1 MIEKNT
7 FGELFCKPIP
17 LLQCSSSIIQS
28 PIHNRAYTHTLF
40 FPPYHS
46 SYISL
51 PTIFSFYILYSNP
64 LTQLVLTR
72 RLSPLLP
79 NVKKNL
85 ISTND
90 TFVFYAPDTKRAF
103 SSAEKSSAR
112 KYNKQKAAKQQKWF
126 WVCQE
131 NTHTR
136 ETMADGPAVS
146 TSPTRLCYSLAN
158 RQSTI
163 SLCTPVMSDCMI
175 SHHKILKHNIAPWH
189 ARGIRYSFCHS

>member
-1 MIEKNT
+1 M
-7 FGELFCKPIP
+7 
-17 LLQCSSSIIQS
+17 
-28 PIHNRAYTHTLF
+28 
-40 FPPYHS
+40 
-46 SYISL
+46 
-51 PTIFSFYILYSNP
+51 
-64 LTQLVLTR
+64 V
-72 RLSPLLP
+72 LSPLSFIIYLSAHHFFLLYP
-79 NVKKNL
+79 VFKPTHATRTHTSFVSSAAQCQKKNL

-90 TFVFYAPDTKRAF
+90 TFVFCAPDTKRAF
-103 SSAEKSSAR
+103 SNAEKSSAR

-163 SLCTPVMSDCMI
+163 SLCTPVISDCMI